1 MDIPNRASDAG
12 PADELEQ
19 FDGDPG
25 REYSADDDL
34 ELIDAEDDLE
44 LYDEVLG
51 CEDFDEE
58 L

>member
-12 PADELEQ
+12 PDDELEPV
-19 FDGDPG
+19 DDG
-25 REYSADDDL
+25 REYSADY
-34 ELIDAEDDLE
+34 DLE